1 MASAR
6 EHSIEKEGAEVNKG
20 LNVFNRRTI
29 RSYEARSISEPDLRR
44 IYDAEAD
51 ETGGTAAPCAESAKY

>member
-1 MASAR
+1 MNS
-6 EHSIEKEGAEVNKG
+6 G

-44 IYDAEAD
+44 IYDDMAD
-51 ETGGTAAPCAESAKY
+51 DTAAPEFGA

>member
-1 MASAR
+1 M
-6 EHSIEKEGAEVNKG
+6 NKG